1 MRLLVRSLSVTC
13 LAVAIILTVIN
24 MYGLTQNLRPSSITP
39 DNLRFGTIDVSLSK
53 EELLQNSKMLPN
65 ENPIE
70 YSKRLTSVIAN
81 GIAHIHWGR
90 YEPSV
95 FHQTVPLWENWV
107 LHAMGLFSGIPE
119 YQRYHYSNP
128 EKSMERGIGIC
139 GDASIIMSQ
148 ILERNGI
155 ESKIVTFPG
164 HVVVAATI
172 QNQSFVF
179 DPDFGVVIELSLE
192 HLNKNPNLVNDSYS
206 AVGHPQQEDA
216 FFVKTYGEE
225 YQVWNG
231 VNHFI
236 TKKYYFEKFA
246 YVIKWPL
253 PIAMIVLCLWVTF
266 CSSAFKKTKQ

>member
-1 MRLLVRSLSVTC
+1 MRVLVRSFSVTC
-13 LAVAIILTVIN
+13 LLVGIILTIIN
-24 MYGLTQNLRPSSITP
+24 IYGIPLDLRPSNITP
-39 DNLRFGTIDVSLSK
+39 ENLRFGSIDVSSSK

-65 ENPIE
+65 ESPVE

-95 FHQTVPLWENWV
+95 FHQTVPIWENWV
-107 LHAMGLFSGIPE
+107 LYAMGLFSGIPE

-139 GDASIIMSQ
+139 GDASMIMSQ
-148 ILERNGI
+148 VLEKSGI

-179 DPDFGVVIELSLE
+179 DPDFGVVIESSLE
-192 HLNKNPNLVNDSYS
+192 ALNENPQRVDGSYS
-206 AVGHPQQEDA
+206 AVGHPVQEDD
-216 FFVKTYGEE
+216 FFIKTYGED
-225 YQVWNG
+225 YQIWNG

-246 YVIKWPL
+246 YLIKWPFPL
-253 PIAMIVLCLWVTF
+253 IIIAIGIWIIFRKT
-266 CSSAFKKTKQ
+266 AFKNKL

>member
-1 MRLLVRSLSVTC
+1 MRVLVGSFSVTC
-13 LAVAIILTVIN
+13 LLVGIILTIIN
-24 MYGLTQNLRPSSITP
+24 ICGITQDLRPSNITP
-39 DNLRFGTIDVSLSK
+39 ENLRFGSIDVSLSK
-53 EELLQNSKMLPN
+53 EELLQNSKMLPK
-65 ENPIE
+65 ESPVE

-90 YEPSV
+90 YEPSL
-95 FHQTVPLWENWV
+95 FHQTVPIWENWV

-139 GDASIIMSQ
+139 GDAAMIMSQ
-148 ILERNGI
+148 VLEKSGI

-172 QNQSFVF
+172 QNQSFIF
-179 DPDFGVVIELSLE
+179 DPDYGVVIESSLE
-192 HLNKNPNLVNDSYS
+192 ALNENPQRVDGLYS
-206 AVGHPQQEDA
+206 AVGHPAQEDA
-216 FFVKTYGEE
+216 FFIKTYGED

-236 TKKYYFEKFA
+236 TKKYYFENFA
-246 YVIKWPL
+246 YLIKWPAPL
-253 PIAMIVLCLWVTF
+253 IIIAIGIWIIFRNT
-266 CSSAFKKTKQ
+266 AFKNKL